1 MEHIAVKCEPESWN
15 ATVSF
20 AAIVAIFLGALIIC
34 TRGPLILFP
43 AYTFRWFGTVIK
55 TQARTRVL
63 GTVVTMIAL
72 LMVWAGMSQRAGLEA
87 VLFVFGIF
95 ILVIAVPGLLLFPS
109 IYMNLANSLMPDD
122 LSGTLF
128 GWRLLGLL
136 GVIIGV
142 AIMMVGVNAL

>member
-1 MEHIAVKCEPESWN
+1 
-15 ATVSF
+15 
-20 AAIVAIFLGALIIC
+20 
-34 TRGPLILFP
+34 
-43 AYTFRWFGTVIK
+43 
-55 TQARTRVL
+55 
-63 GTVVTMIAL
+63 MIAL

-95 ILVIAVPGLLLFPS
+95 MLVIAVPGLLLFPS